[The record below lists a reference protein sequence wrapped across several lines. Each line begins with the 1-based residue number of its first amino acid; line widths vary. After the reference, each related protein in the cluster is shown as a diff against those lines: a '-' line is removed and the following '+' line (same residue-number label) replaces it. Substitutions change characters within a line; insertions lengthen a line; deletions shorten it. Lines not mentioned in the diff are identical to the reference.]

1 MTNWTTD
8 ELNKIEHTEE
18 LRIASQ
24 RLDGTLR
31 KQTII
36 WVVRVDNDLYVRS
49 VYGRKSDWFRGMQS
63 QHTGRIQAGGIEKD
77 VRFEEIP
84 ADDGINDLVDA
95 EYRTKYRHYAASII
109 DSVTS
114 LTARLAT
121 IKLIP
126 R

>member
-49 VYGRKSDWFRGMQS
+49 VYGRTSDWFRGVQS
-63 QHTGRIQAGGIEKD
+63 QHTGRIQAAGIEKD
-77 VRFEEIP
+77 VRFEEIA

-114 LTARLAT
+114 PTARSAT